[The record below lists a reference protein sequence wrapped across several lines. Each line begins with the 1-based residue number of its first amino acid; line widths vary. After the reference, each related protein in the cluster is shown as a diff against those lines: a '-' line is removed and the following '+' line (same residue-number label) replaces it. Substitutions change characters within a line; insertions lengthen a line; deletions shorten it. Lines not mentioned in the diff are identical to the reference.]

1 MTRVAIESDDGST
14 STLEGEFAVVAVVS
28 DVGGCENLE
37 IVTSGSASAY
47 TAAMVGCQVAAKAL
61 EPFDTLE
68 SIKSS
73 EEGRFGR

>member
-1 MTRVAIESDDGST
+1 MTRVAIESDDGSI

-28 DVGGCENLE
+28 DVGGRESME
-37 IVTSGSASAY
+37 IVASGSASAY

>member
-1 MTRVAIESDDGST
+1 MTRVAIESDDGSI

-28 DVGGCENLE
+28 YAGGNSNME

-73 EEGRFGR
+73 EEGRF

>member
-1 MTRVAIESDDGST
+1 MTRVAIERDDGRI
-14 STLEGEFAVVAVVS
+14 STLEGKFAVVAVAS

>member
-1 MTRVAIESDDGST
+1 MTRVAIESDDGSI

-28 DVGGCENLE
+28 DVGGRENLE

>member
-1 MTRVAIESDDGST
+1 MTRVAIESDDGSI

-28 DVGGCENLE
+28 DVGGNSNME

-61 EPFDTLE
+61 EPFDTLDC
-68 SIKSS
+68 IKSG

>member
-14 STLEGEFAVVAVVS
+14 STLEGRFAVVAVAS

-73 EEGRFGR
+73 EEGRF

>member
-1 MTRVAIESDDGST
+1 MTRVAIESDDGSI
-14 STLEGEFAVVAVVS
+14 STLEGEFAVVAVAS

-68 SIKSS
+68 SIKPS
-73 EEGRFGR
+73 EERGFGR

>member
-1 MTRVAIESDDGST
+1 MTRVDIESDDGSI
-14 STLEGEFAVVAVVS
+14 STLEGEFAVVAVAS
-28 DVGGCENLE
+28 ADVGRENLE
-37 IVTSGSASAY
+37 IVTSGIASAY

-68 SIKSS
+68 CIKSG